1 MIYIAV
7 HVYGLFLIHVA
18 QLSYTC
24 LTSINLIPFL
34 ILNKKYYLAVDTYFR
49 LCLEREINIFFF
61 FMQKI
66 IIPRRN
72 LINIIVMTVT
82 LLTEKISN
90 KVQGSSL
97 LLPQRCLYFPLFING
112 NALALQKKKK
122 HNYKTLFIKG
132 QMLKISASIFFQ
144 CRFLIK
150 FFTFY
155 QTA

>member
-7 HVYGLFLIHVA
+7 HVYGLLLIHVA

-24 LTSINLIPFL
+24 LTSINLFKIPFL
-34 ILNKKYYLAVDTYFR
+34 ILNKKYYLAVDITYFK

-112 NALALQKKKK
+112 NALALPKKK

-132 QMLKISASIFFQ
+132 QMLKISASIFF
-144 CRFLIK
+144 
-150 FFTFY
+150 
-155 QTA
+155 